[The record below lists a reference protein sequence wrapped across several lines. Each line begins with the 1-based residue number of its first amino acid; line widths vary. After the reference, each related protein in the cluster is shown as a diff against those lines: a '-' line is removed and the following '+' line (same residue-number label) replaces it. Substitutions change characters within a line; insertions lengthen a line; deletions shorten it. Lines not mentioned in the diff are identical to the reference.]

1 MKEYDLMCGVWTT
14 CGNEIENLS
23 FDSSKS
29 IDVSIFLSCIHNQ
42 SDNTPTKFGT

>member
-1 MKEYDLMCGVWTT
+1 MILCAEYEQHVLMKSKT
-14 CGNEIENLS
+14 CHLIHQI
-23 FDSSKS
+23 KS